1 MATSGEA
8 PDGGVPPH
16 VEQLLVEMLIAQGKR
31 QEMIRLMEIE
41 AHELRQQLRA
51 ADSSPLSKPG
61 GTPSIPLSAS
71 TTRAMSPAS
80 SLSLDV
86 STDDPFSGIRRQL
99 FDSAPEA
106 PSLIPIPLRG
116 IVHAFTWDNPPIF
129 WPQEAKNIFQLVKEN
144 LPLRRLWHS
153 FAHAN
158 HFATWLDALE
168 DDILFFDRE
177 RRTLNY
183 SIHTLPQT
191 SAQTPSTFLGGF
203 EDFLVEELSI
213 NFCLGTNPYNNPP
226 GTAFLPS
233 TSSCIAFGATPLALG
248 DILFPDSAPLNYF
261 VFPNRWPNVGS
272 LRLLTPQTP
281 SSRTR
286 P

>member
-1 MATSGEA
+1 
-8 PDGGVPPH
+8 
-16 VEQLLVEMLIAQGKR
+16 
-31 QEMIRLMEIE
+31 MIRLLEIE

-71 TTRAMSPAS
+71 TARTVSPAS

-86 STDDPFSGIRRQL
+86 SIEDPLGSVRRQL
-99 FDSAPEA
+99 FDTAPEA

-116 IVHAFTWDNPPIF
+116 VVHGFNWDNPPIF
-129 WPQEAKNIFQLVKEN
+129 WPQQAKNVFQLVKDN

-158 HFATWLDALE
+158 HFDTWLDALA

-177 RRTLNY
+177 RRTLDQ
-183 SIHTLPQT
+183 SIRTLPQT

-203 EDFLVEELSI
+203 EDFLVEDLKI
-213 NFCLGTNPYNNPP
+213 NFSLGTNPYNNPP

-233 TSSCIAFGATPLALG
+233 TSSCIAFGATPLTLG
-248 DILFPDSAPLNYF
+248 DIFS
-261 VFPNRWPNVGS
+261 
-272 LRLLTPQTP
+272 
-281 SSRTR
+281 
-286 P
+286 